1 MRSTKIWV
9 ILAAYKI
16 LLESDAIE
24 VSCQVTGFLFLV
36 VMCSHL
42 LPYMAIL
49 NEIPLSPETK
59 RGWVTI
65 SAHLPSCSECC
76 RDFEHL

>member
-9 ILAAYKI
+9 ILAVYKI

-59 RGWVTI
+59 SLIW
-65 SAHLPSCSECC
+65 P
-76 RDFEHL
+76 F